1 MGATRGSNMA
11 LFYEYQYLMTYLYVS
26 NFKKFTNTSS
36 DNLLLKI
43 KRLKQFFLVSSNE
56 ILQKLLEEL
65 VYPQKW
71 EFFIFSPPQAMR

>member
-26 NFKKFTNTSS
+26 NFKKITNTSS

-43 KRLKQFFLVSSNE
+43 KRLKQFFLV
-56 ILQKLLEEL
+56 QKLLEEL